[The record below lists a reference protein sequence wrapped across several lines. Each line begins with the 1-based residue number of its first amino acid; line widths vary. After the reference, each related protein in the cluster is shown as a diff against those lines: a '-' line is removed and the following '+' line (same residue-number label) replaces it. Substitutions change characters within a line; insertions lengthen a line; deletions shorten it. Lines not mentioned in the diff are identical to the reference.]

1 MEQNKEDLRVC
12 RKCLMREL
20 AGQEETFRSM
30 WEYIENLDME
40 IKASQSLYE
49 KRLAICKEC
58 DMLLQGMC
66 RKCGCYVEMRAA
78 VVKNSCPGKL
88 W

>member
-1 MEQNKEDLRVC
+1 MVQNKEDLRVC
-12 RKCLMREL
+12 RKCLTREL

-30 WEYIENLDME
+30 WEYIENLDIE
-40 IKASQSLYE
+40 IKTSQSLYE

-66 RKCGCYVEMRAA
+66 RK
-78 VVKNSCPGKL
+78 
-88 W
+88 

>member
-1 MEQNKEDLRVC
+1 MEQNKEDLRLC
-12 RKCLMREL
+12 RKCLTRDMI
-20 AGQEETFRSM
+20 GQEETFRSM
-30 WEYIENLDME
+30 WEYIENLDIE
-40 IKASQSLYE
+40 LKASEQLYE
-49 KRLAICKEC
+49 KRLSICKGC

-78 VVKNSCPGKL
+78 VGKNFCPGNL